1 MGSLDA
7 SGRALGGSRLVSPR
21 LAFVS
26 ILFLLFAPMTMA
38 FAQSGGDRSQE
49 FLAGGSR
56 GLYRVS
62 TRQGRP
68 DDVSLLWEGGSV
80 RAIVPSSE
88 GWYFISSVGPVFS
101 ANLRDFEPRS
111 SGLPVKL
118 MNICENGAFSPQKTS
133 VTIQSLA
140 VDPAQPNR
148 LVLCTSEEV
157 WYSDTSGRSWLSLG
171 SPSQVQGM
179 KAVSFGPWPGATQH
193 VVWVSHAIKGVFA
206 RDLNGKNGWVGVS
219 SGVPKILGTNAEEV
233 SSFALIPSSSPTMIG
248 SAPLWSL
255 YGGMSFLGK
264 MIQWDSQK
272 KAFAERFSDG
282 KDFGTIESLVP
293 AGQNAGYA
301 ISGGLIQRVSIEPGA
316 ARLTLRPDV
325 DFTSAAVSIKAAL
338 FSAYGDV
345 AACLAL
351 IPSPGGGNLAARP
364 LPIAIGELWL
374 LPALEKAVSPGNDSS
389 EGAKTEPN
397 AAAQRRSLANGKS
410 SLYLQTGFVINQA
423 TRAKYFELMKSQ
435 GLDSLVV
442 DMKDDYGRLR
452 FSPRSPLLAAS
463 GVIGEILDI
472 ESFAAEARTRGIYLI
487 ARIVVFKDETL
498 YKWKNGAL
506 AVRDAA
512 TGLPWRGVKSDGQP
526 IQEFWVDPYSTDV
539 WRYNV
544 EIAKEVTARGFD
556 EVQFD
561 YIRFPTDGANLDSA
575 RFPSAIAGM
584 TPDSALESFLRFA
597 RQELALP
604 ISVDIY
610 GANGWYRSGTR
621 TGQAVEMLA
630 DYVDV
635 ICPMLYPSHFEQ
647 AFMAQAPAELRPYRI
662 YKLGTLR
669 NLAIARGKVL
679 VRPYVQ
685 AFYLDVSYDKTYY
698 GPAYVEQEVRGV
710 RDGANQGMTF
720 WNNSGRYADLPVLR

>member
-1 MGSLDA
+1 MDSLAA
-7 SGRALGGSRLVSPR
+7 SGRAMGGSRLAPR
-21 LAFVS
+21 RIALVCM
-26 ILFLLFAPMTMA
+26 LFLLFAPMTIA
-38 FAQSGGDRSQE
+38 FAQAGGDKSQE
-49 FLAGGSR
+49 YLAGGSR

-62 TRQGRP
+62 MRQGKP
-68 DDVSLLWEGGSV
+68 DAALLWEGGSV
-80 RAIVPSSE
+80 RSIVPSSE
-88 GWYFISSVGPVFS
+88 GWYFLTSIGLVFS
-101 ANLRDFEPRS
+101 ADLRDFENRS
-111 SGLPVKL
+111 ISLPVKL
-118 MNICENGAFSPQKTS
+118 MNISENGAFSPKKMS

-140 VDPAQPNR
+140 VDPAQPGR
-148 LVLCTSEEV
+148 LALCTSDEV
-157 WYSDTSGRSWLSLG
+157 WYSDTSGRAWLSLG
-171 SPSQVQGM
+171 APSLVQGM
-179 KAVSFGPWPGATQH
+179 KAVAFGPWPGAAQH
-193 VVWVSHAIKGVFA
+193 AVWVSHAIKGVFV
-206 RDLNGKNGWVGVS
+206 RDVGGKNGWLGVS
-219 SGVPKILGTNAEEV
+219 SGVPKIIGTNTEEV
-233 SSFALIPSSSPTMIG
+233 SSFALIASGSPTGIG
-248 SAPLWSL
+248 SAPAWSL

-264 MIQWDSQK
+264 IIQWDPQK
-272 KAFAERFSDG
+272 KAFIERFSDG

-293 AGQNAGYA
+293 AGQNAGFA
-301 ISGGLIQRVSIEPGA
+301 LSEGAIQRVSIEPGA
-316 ARLTLRPDV
+316 GGLRLTPDIEL
-325 DFTSAAVSIKAAL
+325 TSAAVSIKAAL
-338 FSAYGDV
+338 LSTFGDA

-351 IPSPGGGNLAARP
+351 IPSPSRGNLAIKP
-364 LPIAIGELWL
+364 PPVAIGELWL
-374 LPALEKAVSPGNDSS
+374 LPVSESAVSPGKGSG
-389 EGAKTEPN
+389 EGAKTEQN
-397 AAAQRRSLANGKS
+397 EAAKRRSLANNKA
-410 SLYLQTGFVINQA
+410 SLYLQTGFVINPA
-423 TRAKYFELMKSQ
+423 TRAKYFALMKTL

-463 GVIGEILDI
+463 GGTGELLDI
-472 ESFAAEARTRGIYLI
+472 ESFAAEAKTQGIYLI
-487 ARIVVFKDETL
+487 ARIVVFKDEAL

-512 TGLPWRGVKSDGQP
+512 TGLPWRGVKPDGQP

-561 YIRFPTDGANLDSA
+561 YIRFPTDGENLSSA
-575 RFPSAIAGM
+575 RFPSSIAGM

-669 NLAIARGKVL
+669 NLAIARGRVL

-685 AFYLDVSYDKTYY
+685 AFYLDVSYDKAYY
-698 GPAYVEQEVRGV
+698 SPAYVEQEVRGV
-710 RDGANQGMTF
+710 REGANQGMTF
-720 WNNSGRYADLPVLR
+720 WNNSGRYDDLPVLR